1 MPSYQVTL
9 RDNVVETIEDSDAYQ
24 QEGAMTT
31 FFRTAAGRQMID
43 SWSVRVASFRTTEIM
58 AVRRHENVAEVAQLR
73 SA

>member
-9 RDNVVETIEDSDAYQ
+9 RDNVVETIEDTDAYQ

-43 SWSVRVASFRTTEIM
+43 SWSVRVASYRTTEIM
-58 AVRRHENVAEVAQLR
+58 AIRRQDDVVEAVRLR